1 MGIDQTID
9 ITGEQRKTI
18 LALLERHLPNTAAWV
33 YGSRAK
39 WTSRPQSDLDMVVFA
54 TPEQARRVS
63 DLREAFEESN
73 LPYRV
78 DLFVWD
84 DVPEQ
89 FRKRIEAEHVVLVE
103 REELDMAAGWLEVP
117 AENFC
122 GSVRDG
128 THDSPK
134 PVEDGRYLITS
145 RHIIGDRVDLSN
157 AYRISEIDFNEVN
170 RRSEVHQWDVLI
182 TMIGTVGDVC
192 LIREKPNFAIKN
204 IGLFKSKGEIEG
216 KWLYY
221 YLKSPKMKAL
231 IETLKRGTTQAYI
244 PLGELRRL
252 PIRYSQNRSVAE
264 NIVFVLSSLDDKIE
278 LNRRMNETLEAM
290 ARALFK
296 SWFVDFLPVRAKM
309 AAKQNN
315 PSLLLPQ
322 AESGTWFVYAI
333 ECADGSLDIG
343 QTENLRQRWL
353 QHSSSKGGRWTKSH
367 PPQRVAYWEKQPS
380 RQAAVEREKWLK
392 TGFGRKWLK
401 KEIATRTQT
410 GDPVRAK
417 MEGRDTGLPQHLAD
431 LFPDRLVDS
440 ELGEIPEGWEVRS
453 LGEMVE
459 TVKGRSYRS
468 QELVESDTA
477 LVTLKSFS
485 RGGGYRSD
493 GLKSFAGTYKPDQVV
508 HPGEIAIACT
518 DVTQAADVIGRPAI
532 VQATAEYRTLVG
544 SLDTLIVRPTR
555 KGMTRAFFYFLAS
568 NEKFVAHTYAHTTG
582 TTVLHL
588 AKDAVPSF
596 RFACPSTKLVQSFD
610 DVSKQLLGR
619 SQTAQQ
625 ESESLLPLRDTL
637 LPRLVSGE
645 LRVEEAENH
654 LQGDD

>member
-1 MGIDQTID
+1 MTDRLDLPPRYRDKI
-9 ITGEQRKTI
+9 E
-18 LALLERHLPNTAAWV
+18 ALLSEHVPGIEVWA
-33 YGSRAK
+33 YGSRVIGRSHEA
-39 WTSRPQSDLDMVVFA
+39 SDLDLVLRGPTLEPLGDGFFDLLEAIQQSSIPILVQAHDWARLPESFHREIEREYVVLMAGEGNGARDGWKNMTVGELTDNFDSA
-54 TPEQARRVS
+54 RVPVKQADRQPGPYPYYGASGIVDSVSDYLFDGEYLLIAEDGENLRTRNTPIAFLANGKFWVNNHAHIVRGNHKANTRYLMYALSELDVSGYLTGSTMPKLTQGNMNRISLLTPPLPEQRAI
-63 DLREAFEESN
+63 A
-73 LPYRV
+73 
-78 DLFVWD
+78 
-84 DVPEQ
+84 
-89 FRKRIEAEHVVLVE
+89 HVL
-103 REELDMAAGWLEVP
+103 
-117 AENFC
+117 
-122 GSVRDG
+122 G
-128 THDSPK
+128 T
-134 PVEDGRYLITS
+134 
-145 RHIIGDRVDLSN
+145 
-157 AYRISEIDFNEVN
+157 
-170 RRSEVHQWDVLI
+170 
-182 TMIGTVGDVC
+182 
-192 LIREKPNFAIKN
+192 
-204 IGLFKSKGEIEG
+204 
-216 KWLYY
+216 
-221 YLKSPKMKAL
+221 
-231 IETLKRGTTQAYI
+231 
-244 PLGELRRL
+244 
-252 PIRYSQNRSVAE
+252 
-264 NIVFVLSSLDDKIE
+264 LDDKIE
-278 LNRRMNETLEAM
+278 LNRRMNETLEEM

-296 SWFVDFLPVRAKM
+296 SWFVDFL
-309 AAKQNN
+309 
-315 PSLLLPQ
+315 
-322 AESGTWFVYAI
+322 
-333 ECADGSLDIG
+333 
-343 QTENLRQRWL
+343 
-353 QHSSSKGGRWTKSH
+353 
-367 PPQRVAYWEKQPS
+367 
-380 RQAAVEREKWLK
+380 
-392 TGFGRKWLK
+392 
-401 KEIATRTQT
+401 
-410 GDPVRAK
+410 PVRAK